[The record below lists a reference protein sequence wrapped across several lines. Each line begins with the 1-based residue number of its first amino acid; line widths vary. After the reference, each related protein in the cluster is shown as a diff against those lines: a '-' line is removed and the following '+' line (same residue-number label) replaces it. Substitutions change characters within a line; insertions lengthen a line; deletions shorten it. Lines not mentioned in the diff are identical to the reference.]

1 MASEHI
7 GELKKWVS
15 ELGRLGGEGEAV
27 RLNRAAELIAK
38 NFSVRPYEVAILGFT
53 ADERALRFLAPDNL
67 RPIGEIP
74 VTSITSLAVRTA
86 RDRRPELINH
96 FSMVPH
102 ASVFEGVPL
111 SEQGRGEPIQKIMS
125 APITLGTRVVGVVQ
139 VSRKAREVADAGPD
153 FTQAQLRELSLVC
166 DALAPCIILCRHE

>member
-15 ELGRLGGEGEAV
+15 ELARIGGEGETV

-38 NFSVRPYEVAILGFT
+38 NFSVQPHEVAILGLT

-74 VTSITSLAVRTA
+74 LTSISSVAVRTA

-111 SEQGRGEPIQKIMS
+111 AEQGRSEPIQKMMS
-125 APITLGTRVVGVVQ
+125 APIMLGTHVVGVVQ
-139 VSRKAREVADAGPD
+139 VSRKAADMSDAGAD
-153 FTQAQLRELSLVC
+153 FTQAELRELSLVC
-166 DALAPCIILCRHE
+166 DALAPCVILCRNG